1 MSETATPNRGPAA
14 RLRAFGAFWYDF
26 VIGDDWVVAAGVVVG
41 LLITWGLHSAG
52 VTAWWALPLL
62 LVVLLP
68 VSLARATSS
77 QAVLSGFQLLL
88 RRPAQRRLPASPRTP
103 KGS

>member
-1 MSETATPNRGPAA
+1 VSASASTEPQRRGVSA

-41 LLITWGLHSAG
+41 LLGTWGLHSAK
-52 VTAWWALPLL
+52 VAAWWLLPLL

-68 VSLARATSS
+68 VSLARA
-77 QAVLSGFQLLL
+77 VSGSLLP
-88 RRPAQRRLPASPRTP
+88 RRRRARRTPPASPRTP
-103 KGS
+103 PGS

>member
-1 MSETATPNRGPAA
+1 MSEQGTPDRLLAG

-41 LLITWGLHSAG
+41 LLGTWGLHSAG
-52 VTAWWALPLL
+52 VTAWWVLPVL

-68 VSLARATSS
+68 VSLARAVSGR
-77 QAVLSGFQLLL
+77 AVLSGFPLPL
-88 RRPAQRRLPASPRTP
+88 RKPARRSPPASPHIP
-103 KGS
+103 PGS

>member
-1 MSETATPNRGPAA
+1 MSKTGAPYRGMAA

-41 LLITWGLHSAG
+41 LLATWGLHSAG
-52 VTAWWALPLL
+52 VTAWWVLPLV

-68 VSLARATSS
+68 LSLARAVRG
-77 QAVLSGFQLLL
+77 QAVLSGFPLLL
-88 RRPAQRRLPASPRTP
+88 RRPGRRRPPASPRNP
-103 KGS
+103 PGS

>member
-1 MSETATPNRGPAA
+1 MSGAGTPDRGLAA

-41 LLITWGLHSAG
+41 LLGTWGLHSAG
-52 VTAWWALPLL
+52 VAAWWVLPVL

-68 VSLARATSS
+68 VSLARAVSG
-77 QAVLSGFQLLL
+77 QAVLSGFLLPL
-88 RRPAQRRLPASPRTP
+88 RRPSRRRSPASPRTP
-103 KGS
+103 PGS